1 MDKLILQMLNQHEGQ
16 SVNSSFNRFTKAGC
30 TATVALITPNMVYC
44 ANAGDSRTVM
54 CDNGQTVEMSK
65 DHVPTLPKETERI
78 YKAGGKVIRGRVNGI
93 LSCSRAIGDI
103 DLKKSMNYAL
113 D

>member
-1 MDKLILQMLNQHEGQ
+1 
-16 SVNSSFNRFTKAGC
+16 
-30 TATVALITPNMVYC
+30 
-44 ANAGDSRTVM
+44 
-54 CDNGQTVEMSK
+54 MSK

-103 DLKKSMNYAL
+103 DLKKSLTYDL
-113 D
+113 DQTIVTSFPDVRSKELNSNIDFLILACDGIWECENSNNVV